1 MLDDDGSLLPGL
13 LPGRYR
19 GITFHVPNTSIDA
32 GRRVVEY
39 LFPGVDPAS
48 YDDFGKMPGVVYL
61 SGLIISDDYR
71 EQARALEAPSPCRG
85 LRRSSIPGV
94 VP

>member
-39 LFPGVDPAS
+39 LFPAWILRP
-48 YDDFGKMPGVVYL
+48 MTI
-61 SGLIISDDYR
+61 SGGCLVWSISPD
-71 EQARALEAPSPCRG
+71 
-85 LRRSSIPGV
+85 
-94 VP
+94 